1 MGLARMFLLSCAALL
16 LAGQSFVQAQ
26 QESPYEGKTIKVFVG
41 FTSGGFYD
49 RWSRLLARYVPK
61 YLPGTPE
68 MVVQNM
74 PGAGGL
80 IAANHVYNVAKSD
93 GLTIAMTSYGMLGPT
108 GRPQGG
114 QIRRAKVPLDRL
126 AGKK

>member
-1 MGLARMFLLSCAALL
+1 MKFVRIFLFSCAALL
-16 LAGQSFVQAQ
+16 LTGQSLVQGQ
-26 QESPYEGKTIKVFVG
+26 SESWYEGKTIKVIVG

-68 MVVQNM
+68 MIVQNM

-93 GLTIAMTSYGMLGPT
+93 GLTIGMTSYGMYLDQLV
-108 GRPQGG
+108 GRKEVQYDVRKFHWIG
-114 QIRRAKVPLDRL
+114 
-126 AGKK
+126 